1 MMRVP
6 TVRTHEAR
14 QPTGGGRRGRLDGG
28 TEDDLTHR
36 KGRGPFM
43 RMKRLGSL
51 IAVLLGMSL
60 LAGTADAQDKL
71 SFRLDWTVFGV
82 HAPFFLAL
90 EQGYY
95 KQEGLD
101 VKISEGQGS
110 ATVAKLI
117 AQGTDPIGL
126 VDYGV
131 MAKGVAQGLPLKAVW
146 GMTQNNPLIILSHAD
161 NPVKTPKDL
170 VGKMIAFAPAES
182 SAQLFPALLAT
193 AGVDRNQ
200 INVVNPAFAAK
211 IALFRQKRVD
221 AITGALNLQVAPL
234 EAEGYKV
241 HYFRYADY
249 GVNNL
254 TIGVVVNTSFLASS
268 PDVVKRFL
276 RATTRGWTEAQKN
289 TEAAVEAIFRSLPQY
304 REQKKVF
311 VRQLELSFPD
321 LHTPN
326 SKGKP
331 LGWMAKEDWERTQ
344 EILTKYMGLEKP
356 LPVQEY
362 YTNDFIP

>member
-1 MMRVP
+1 MPMR
-6 TVRTHEAR
+6 T
-14 QPTGGGRRGRLDGG
+14 
-28 TEDDLTHR
+28 
-36 KGRGPFM
+36 
-43 RMKRLGSL
+43 
-51 IAVLLGMSL
+51 LLGL
-60 LAGTADAQDKL
+60 IGLVLGLAGSAAAQDKV

-82 HAPFFLAL
+82 HAPYFLAL
-90 EQGYY
+90 DQGYY
-95 KQEGLD
+95 KQENLD

-110 ATVAKLI
+110 ATVVKLI

-131 MAKGVAQGLPLKAVW
+131 MAKGVAQGLPVKAVW
-146 GMTQNNPLIILSHAD
+146 GMTQNNPIIIISHAD

-182 SAQLFPALLAT
+182 SAQLFPGLLAA

-200 INVVNPAFAAK
+200 INIVNPAFAAK

-221 AITGALNLQVAPL
+221 AITGALNLQVPQL

-254 TIGVVVNTSFLASS
+254 TIGVVVNTAFLTSN

-276 RATTRGWTEAQKN
+276 RATTRGWTEAQKSP
-289 TEAAVEAIFRSLPQY
+289 EKAVEAIFKSYPQY
-304 REQKKVF
+304 REQKAVMI
-311 VRQLELSFPD
+311 RQLELSIPD
-321 LHTPN
+321 LQTPN
-326 SKGKP
+326 TKGKP
-331 LGWMAKEDWERTQ
+331 LGWMAREDWERTQ
-344 EILTKYMGLEKP
+344 EMLVKYMGLEKP
-356 LPVQEY
+356 MAVQEY